1 MAYDE
6 DLAWR
11 LRDTLA
17 DVEGVTEK
25 AMFGGLAFLLH
36 GNMAI
41 AASGR
46 GGLMV
51 RVGTDASQKALAR
64 PHTKQIEMRGRPMA
78 GWIHVADEAHGPSA
92 RWKRGRGARSS
103 SRARSRPRADPGAV
117 RPPSLARRAP
127 QRGDPALEEAPL
139 RLRLRK
145 LERPFVG
152 ALCLL
157 IASRAPQQVCAR
169 GVEVAVVLE
178 R

>member
-78 GWIHVADEAHGPSA
+78 GWIHVADE
-92 RWKRGRGARSS
+92 GARTK
-103 SRARSRPRADPGAV
+103 RQVEAWT
-117 RPPSLARRAP
+117 RRAVEFT
-127 QRGDPALEEAPL
+127 RTLAP
-139 RLRLRK
+139 K
-145 LERPFVG
+145 G
-152 ALCLL
+152 
-157 IASRAPQQVCAR
+157 
-169 GVEVAVVLE
+169 
-178 R
+178 